1 MPRHPDI
8 SSAAAAMPSSI
19 FARLVEKLAGHRGE
33 IFPFHLGDTYLG
45 PPDGAHLIDEPESY
59 TYHPPAGHPALIE
72 AVAEKLSRQNGLA
85 AGPANVQ
92 ITCGATQALG
102 AAMRTVADP
111 GDEVILLA
119 PYWPLIRG
127 QVIAVGARPVEVPF
141 TSRLYD
147 DPGLDVR
154 ALVREY
160 VSPRTAAI
168 YVTTPNNP
176 DGKVVPKAALA
187 AVADVASE
195 AGLWILSDEVY
206 EDYVFEGAHA
216 SIGAMLPERT
226 LTAFSFSKSYA
237 QAGLRVGYLHGPE
250 TVIATVRKLVNHA
263 VYSVPRATQRA
274 ALAAL
279 RSGAGY
285 LAATREEI
293 RGARDVAFEA
303 LARLGIAPHRPE
315 GASYVFVDL
324 SRFGDHS
331 LGVLE
336 RLAEVGVLLA
346 PGDAFGRSF
355 APWARFCYTAVPRG
369 RLIAGL
375 ARLSDMLVG

>member
-1 MPRHPDI
+1 
-8 SSAAAAMPSSI
+8 
-19 FARLVEKLAGHRGE
+19 
-33 IFPFHLGDTYLG
+33 
-45 PPDGAHLIDEPESY
+45 
-59 TYHPPAGHPALIE
+59 
-72 AVAEKLSRQNGLA
+72 
-85 AGPANVQ
+85 
-92 ITCGATQALG
+92 
-102 AAMRTVADP
+102 MR
-111 GDEVILLA
+111 EH
-119 PYWPLIRG
+119 
-127 QVIAVGARPVEVPF
+127 
-141 TSRLYD
+141 
-147 DPGLDVR
+147 
-154 ALVREY
+154 

-187 AVADVASE
+187 AVAEVASE

-250 TVIATVRKLVNHA
+250 AVITTVRKLVNHA

-279 RSGAGY
+279 RSGAEY
-285 LAATREEI
+285 LAATREEL

-336 RLAEVGVLLA
+336 RLAGAGVLLA

-355 APWARFCYTAVPRG
+355 APWARFCYTAVPRA